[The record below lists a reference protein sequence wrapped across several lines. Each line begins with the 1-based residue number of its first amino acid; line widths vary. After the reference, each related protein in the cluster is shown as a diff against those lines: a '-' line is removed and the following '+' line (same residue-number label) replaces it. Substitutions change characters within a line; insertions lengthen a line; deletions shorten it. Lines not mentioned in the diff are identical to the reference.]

1 MTTNPDPKSDAV
13 VVRELAKL
21 AEENLAAT
29 VLNLGDG
36 RKMVLR
42 RSDFSVQ
49 DVTLPNAAEVLMPK
63 RATAVVGID
72 TATSLIDYM
81 NRFKNPNSMLFA
93 DADSG
98 VIHGVIDYHKESFG
112 SDVEA
117 RLCTHRATLELSES
131 EEWETWTN
139 GDERLMKHVDFAT
152 FLEENQWDVSK
163 PTGADLLEICRD
175 LQVKGDMS
183 FGSSIRMG
191 DTVQINYQKEDDVS
205 TKNQMALPAQFEIT
219 IPVYFGEQAVRVLCF
234 MRRNV
239 SDGRLSL
246 GYKMSQCVLT
256 ERREFAR
263 IVGEVQAKTGLTTVF
278 GRASA

>member
-1 MTTNPDPKSDAV
+1 MNPDPKSDAV
-13 VVRELAKL
+13 VVRELTKQ
-21 AEENLAAT
+21 AEESCPVTVVEDGERKWLIRRNDFAAQEI
-29 VLNLGDG
+29 
-36 RKMVLR
+36 
-42 RSDFSVQ
+42 S
-49 DVTLPNAAEVLMPK
+49 LPNAVPVLMPK
-63 RATAVVGID
+63 LATARASID
-72 TATSLIDYM
+72 TAASLIDYM
-81 NRFKNPNSMLFA
+81 NRFKNPNSVLFA
-93 DADSG
+93 DADRNI
-98 VIHGVIDYHKESFG
+98 VHGIIDYHKESGG
-112 SDVEA
+112 SDVSA
-117 RLCTHRATLELSES
+117 RLCAHHAVLELSES
-131 EEWETWTN
+131 EEWATWTT

-163 PTGADLLEICRD
+163 PSGADLLEICRD

-219 IPVYFGEQAVRVLCF
+219 IPVYFGEPAVRILCF

-246 GYKMSQCVLT
+246 GYKMSQRALT

-263 IVGEVQAKTGLTTVF
+263 IVGEIATATGLTTVF
-278 GRASA
+278 GRASD

>member
-246 GYKMSQCVLT
+246 GYKMSQRVLT